1 MKPQKRQNEILSIL
15 RAIQEEVQVEQLSD
29 MLEVS
34 PLTIRRDLQQLSLE
48 KSIIRTHGG
57 AIFAGGKLLE
67 KEYYRKVAF
76 NFRLKEAIGIAAAKK
91 VKSGETI
98 LINDGSTTYHLASHL
113 GQLGALTIY
122 TNSIAMISEISRF
135 NDIKLYIL
143 GGEYNSELYS
153 LSGSLTE
160 QMLESMHIDTVFL
173 GVDSIDNSGQ
183 CMVNTIEEA
192 RLTKNMLK
200 SGRKKILL
208 ADHTKVNQKGYFS
221 YGTLQDFDL
230 WITTP
235 GIDDDKLE
243 KYKKA
248 TTVEEA
254 SV

>member
-1 MKPQKRQNEILSIL
+1 M
-15 RAIQEEVQVEQLSD
+15 QEEVQVEQLSD

-48 KSIIRTHGG
+48 KSVIRTHGG

-67 KEYYRKVAF
+67 KEYYKKVAF
-76 NFRLKEAIGIAAAKK
+76 NFRLKEAIGISAAKK

-113 GQLGALTIY
+113 WELGALTVY

-135 NDIKLYIL
+135 NSVKLYIL

-160 QMLESMHIDTVFL
+160 QMLESTYFDTVFL
-173 GVDSIDNSGQ
+173 GVDSIDNSGR

-192 RLTKNMLK
+192 RLTKGMLK

-230 WITTP
+230 WITTQ
-235 GIDDDKLE
+235 GIDNDKLE
-243 KYKKA
+243 EFKKV
-248 TTVEEA
+248 TNIEVV
-254 SV
+254 SL